1 MAYNPGAGLCLRVLH
16 IFNFDMFTS
25 TGLFAGTP
33 CPKGTSC
40 ELTNCIFSHESQQT
54 NGKEANGTKVY
65 DPLEMVPDL
74 SQPPAKRRKV
84 EMQDEGPPPMVTRP
98 QQAAVRVPR
107 AEGLR
112 SMIQSAKSN
121 MTTKEP
127 LVKPAVQT
135 PILANGITSPK
146 ASILIKSTTKSVS
159 PPPVSAR
166 KTVISQPSSR
176 SSTPGPAPKESLI
189 PRPVKKPPALHSARN
204 QSLQA
209 LFAAMMD
216 LNKQVTRGSGKSQGL
231 SLTMNEVTKL
241 ALDEEE
247 QNALNCEGDAY
258 RQTMG
263 RRILGLK
270 KMQLPEWLNFLSE
283 KLKKTFSPAATAT
296 LVMAQPQSASERKF
310 FSSGLPSAHEE
321 TVILRRLRTP
331 LEGLE
336 TFGYVT
342 SPPSDAQITSAK
354 AANLDAANYEK
365 CDRCDT
371 RFRVFPGRNDAGEL
385 TTGGECIHHWGKIV
399 RPPRGQTGAKVA
411 YYSCCN
417 AALGT
422 VGCSSAATHVFNVK
436 DPARLAAILQFELT
450 PSNADKKRKAPLT
463 FDCEMAYTTLGLEL
477 IRLTAVSW
485 PVGDLLLDILVRPY
499 GEILDLNTRFSGV
512 SKQQWA
518 SAISR
523 PPSTSPVD
531 IDPTSVPL
539 SIVSSPEIARSM
551 LFSLL
556 TPSTPLLGH
565 AIDND
570 LNSCRIIHPF
580 IIDTVLLFPHPKGL
594 PIRFGLKML
603 AGKHLSRGIQLG
615 GEDGHDS
622 KEDALATGDLCRWR
636 VAEEWKGLR
645 AKGWRF
651 VEGVLVGPEG
661 LEVEEMAGDGDGD
674 GDMEGGVGS
683 EEVDL
688 GS

>member
-1 MAYNPGAGLCLRVLH
+1 
-16 IFNFDMFTS
+16 
-25 TGLFAGTP
+25 
-33 CPKGTSC
+33 
-40 ELTNCIFSHESQQT
+40 
-54 NGKEANGTKVY
+54 
-65 DPLEMVPDL
+65 
-74 SQPPAKRRKV
+74 
-84 EMQDEGPPPMVTRP
+84 
-98 QQAAVRVPR
+98 
-107 AEGLR
+107 
-112 SMIQSAKSN
+112 MIQNAKSN
-121 MTTKEP
+121 MIVEQP
-127 LVKPAVQT
+127 FIKPAVQT
-135 PILANGITSPK
+135 PTPENGTTPPK
-146 ASILIKSTTKSVS
+146 ASILIKSTVKPVS
-159 PPPVSAR
+159 PPPISAR
-166 KTVISQPSSR
+166 KLTTSEPNSR
-176 SSTPGPAPKESLI
+176 SSTPGPVPKESLI

-216 LNKQVTRGSGKSQGL
+216 LNKQAARGSGKSQGL
-231 SLTMNEVTKL
+231 SLTLNEVTKL

-247 QNALNCEGDAY
+247 QNALNCDGDTY

-270 KMQLPEWLNFLSE
+270 KMQLPEWLAFLAE
-283 KLKKTFSPAATAT
+283 KLKKTFSPTATAT
-296 LVMAQPQSASERKF
+296 LATVPAKTGSERKF

-321 TVILRRLRTP
+321 TIILRRLRTP

-336 TFGYVT
+336 GFGYVT
-342 SPPSDAQITSAK
+342 SPPSDTQISSAK
-354 AANLDAANYEK
+354 AAKVNAANYEK

-371 RFRVFPGRNDAGEL
+371 RFQVFPGRNDAGEL
-385 TTGGECIHHWGKIV
+385 TTGGQCIHHWGKIV
-399 RPPRGQTGAKVA
+399 RPPRGQTGAQDA
-411 YYSCCN
+411 HYSCCH

-422 VGCSSAATHVFNVK
+422 VGCSIAATHVFNVK
-436 DPARLAAILQFELT
+436 DSARLAGILQFERT
-450 PSNADKKRKAPLT
+450 PVNPDKQRKVPVT

-477 IRLTAVSW
+477 IRLTAVLW

-512 SKQQWA
+512 STAQWT
-518 SAISR
+518 SAISHA
-523 PPSTSPVD
+523 PSTSISD
-531 IDPTSVPL
+531 IDPASTTL
-539 SIVSSPEIARSM
+539 SIVSSPAIARSM

-622 KEDALATGDLCRWR
+622 KEDALATGDLCRWK

-651 VEGVLVGPEG
+651 VEGVLVAPDG
-661 LEVEEMAGDGDGD
+661 EEAEDWD
-674 GDMEGGVGS
+674 GDMKGVEG
-683 EEVDL
+683 VDT
-688 GS
+688 